1 MQRPPRCDPHKS
13 NSVTRGNTPNQ
24 IRPRSQTNV
33 LFGEG
38 MARVQSSENAKT
50 TLLLFPPSLP
60 KSSPPPLSLSLS
72 FFNMYN
78 STARIAVRYF
88 ECGIILNFKFSLSR
102 SRSFFFLPLSLP
114 FLLSLRCFYSLAPL
128 RAHTHAHT
136 RTNTH
141 THTLGAPRSNI
152 FRVIIIII

>member
-102 SRSFFFLPLSLP
+102 SRSFFSLSLSH
-114 FLLSLRCFYSLAPL
+114 FCYLSAVFIVSLRF
-128 RAHTHAHT
+128 AHTHTHIHAHT
-136 RTNTH
+136 RTH
-141 THTLGAPRSNI
+141 TRSAR
-152 FRVIIIII
+152 RVQISFAL